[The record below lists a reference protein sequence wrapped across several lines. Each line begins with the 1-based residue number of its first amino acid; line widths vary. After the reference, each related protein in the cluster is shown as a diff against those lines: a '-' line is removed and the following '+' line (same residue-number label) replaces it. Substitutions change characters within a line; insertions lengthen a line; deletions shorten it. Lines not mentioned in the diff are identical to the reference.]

1 MLEGIAFNVLNHNHL
16 LPTPIARRRFWAGC
30 VTLGHRLG
38 SSVMS
43 ILLLVGML
51 SACSK
56 DEPKSLGSAPVVVS
70 LQLDT
75 AMIDYLVIDNDSRAI
90 SPFDLR
96 CQVAAY
102 AQGINGSLSAEPVA
116 RQTVTF
122 NAAGQSTECRMV
134 LPSGRYRILAWA
146 DHVDAGTT
154 ADKYYNTSNLGDI
167 TFLGKYDGNND
178 YRNAYA
184 GGANLEFSVLLGDT
198 TTVVRQ
204 PLSLRSIMGKVKFIS
219 TDYNAYVEK
228 GQNLRVLVAY
238 NGFLP
243 NHYSLTRG
251 VPFDATTGV
260 SFLSPMTEVST
271 SGDGQATLGYD
282 YVMVNG
288 EESSVTMTIG
298 LYDDEGKLVG
308 TSGSLNVPI
317 KRGGISIVKGHFLTK
332 TSSGGGVGIDPSFDG
347 DINIYY

>member
-1 MLEGIAFNVLNHNHL
+1 
-16 LPTPIARRRFWAGC
+16 
-30 VTLGHRLG
+30 
-38 SSVMS
+38 
-43 ILLLVGML
+43 ML

-56 DEPKSLGSAPVVVS
+56 DEPEVFGPAPVVVS

-75 AMIDYLVIDNDSRAI
+75 AMVDWQVINDSRAVATH
-90 SPFDLR
+90 DLR

-102 AQGINGSLSAEPVA
+102 PVNSSGA
-116 RQTVTF
+116 IVGAPVMTQTVLFTT
-122 NAAGQSTECRMV
+122 AGQQNECRMV
-134 LPSGRYRILAWA
+134 LPSGSYRLLAWA
-146 DHVDAGTT
+146 DWVDHGSVT
-154 ADKYYNTSNLGDI
+154 DKYYATSDFGDI
-167 TFLGKYDGNND
+167 SFVGRYEGNND

-228 GQNLRVLVAY
+228 GQNLRVLVSY
-238 NGFLP
+238 SGFLP

-317 KRGGISIVKGHFLTK
+317 KRGGITVVKGHFLTK
-332 TSSGGGVGIDPSFDG
+332 TSSGGGIGIDPSFDG

>member
-1 MLEGIAFNVLNHNHL
+1 
-16 LPTPIARRRFWAGC
+16 
-30 VTLGHRLG
+30 
-38 SSVMS
+38 
-43 ILLLVGML
+43 ML

-56 DEPKSLGSAPVVVS
+56 DEPEVFGPAPVVVS

-75 AMIDYLVIDNDSRAI
+75 AMIDYLVIDNDSRTI

-102 AQGINGSLSAEPVA
+102 AQGSNGSLSAEPVA

-134 LPSGRYRILAWA
+134 LPSGSYRLLAWA
-146 DHVDAGTT
+146 DWVDHGSVT
-154 ADKYYNTSNLGDI
+154 DKYYNTSNLGDI

-204 PLSLRSIMGKVKFIS
+204 PLSLRSIMGKVKFVA
-219 TDYNAYVEK
+219 TDYNEYLEK

-238 NGFLP
+238 SGFLP

-288 EESSVTMTIG
+288 EESSVTMSIG

-317 KRGGISIVKGHFLTK
+317 KRGGITVVKGHFLTK
-332 TSSGGGVGIDPSFDG
+332 TSSGGGIGIDPSFDG

>member
-1 MLEGIAFNVLNHNHL
+1 
-16 LPTPIARRRFWAGC
+16 
-30 VTLGHRLG
+30 
-38 SSVMS
+38 
-43 ILLLVGML
+43 ML

-56 DEPKSLGSAPVVVS
+56 DEPEVFGPAPVVVS

-75 AMIDYLVIDNDSRAI
+75 AMIDYLVIDNDSRTI

-102 AQGINGSLSAEPVA
+102 AQGSNGSLSAEPVA

-134 LPSGRYRILAWA
+134 LPSGSYRLLAWA
-146 DHVDAGTT
+146 DWVDHGSVT
-154 ADKYYNTSNLGDI
+154 DKYYNTSNLGDI

-204 PLSLRSIMGKVKFIS
+204 PLSLRSIMGKVKFVA
-219 TDYNAYVEK
+219 TDYNEYLEK
-228 GQNLRVLVAY
+228 GQNLRILVAY
-238 NGFLP
+238 TGFLP
-243 NHYSLTRG
+243 NRYSVLRG

-260 SFLSPMTEVST
+260 NFRSGISETST
-271 SGDGQATLGYD
+271 QGDGTATLGYD

-288 EESSVTMTIG
+288 EESSVTMALG
-298 LYDDEGKLVG
+298 LYNDEGKLVA
-308 TSGSLNVPI
+308 TSSTINVPI
-317 KRGGISIVKGHFLTK
+317 KRGGITVVKDEFLTK
-332 TSSGGGVGIDPSFDG
+332 TAGGGGVGIDPSFEG
-347 DINIYY
+347 DINIYF